1 MGEKRNTLIMVDDDI
16 MDLAIVKNNLTEKFD
31 FFTASSNETL
41 FKILDN
47 VTPDLILLDVEM
59 PGINGFEV
67 IKRLKLNEKTAH
79 IPVIFLTARVD
90 AESEVEGLN
99 LGAVDYIYKPIS
111 KELLMK
117 RVELHIAHAKEGS
130 YSAINERLSL
140 MLDTSPL
147 CTQIWDRNLNTI
159 DCNEAG
165 VRLYGFKDKA
175 EYAKRFILECSPEYQ
190 PDGQRSDEKAKNL
203 VFQAF
208 EEGYCIFD
216 WMHRVPD
223 TGALIPA
230 EITLVRAK
238 YKNDDVVLGYTRDLR
253 EHYKLIERIEHRDKL
268 LQAVNEAATL
278 LLTTNDNEN
287 IEVPVIKSMELVG
300 NSMDFDRIH
309 IWRKKAGTDTLQLTN
324 VYQWCSEIGK
334 QRAVV
339 PRSDMT
345 PFSGMDNWENKFLR
359 NELIGGPISRLTPE
373 EHLYFKAFDLKS
385 ILIIPLFLDDQ
396 FWGIISI
403 DDCENERYFEED
415 EIAILRS
422 LSLMMAN
429 AINRHALI
437 EKRTREFAYQTT
449 TLATLLD
456 SIPDLIFTKDAD
468 LRYTHCNKA
477 ILNHFGR
484 NREDIIGKNDLEGLG
499 LPPDLAKQHEA
510 KERIIMKEMRAI
522 TVEEYLPHSS
532 GALPLY
538 ETTVFPLAMGS
549 EIIGVVGVSRDITE
563 RKKHEGEMVFQIE
576 HAKKLSDTLATIT
589 KSPTISAGD
598 IKAAADIIAKEG
610 CAVLDVHRISIWS
623 VSENEEALIN
633 ISCYERALN
642 KYTME
647 EDFDLI
653 NREDYKNLLKSERL
667 IVTSNIQES
676 VDIDNGYNPIICA
689 MLEAPIRIDG
699 KFTGLVCADLDRCD
713 EYPNERRWTLDEQS
727 FVSSLADLMALA
739 ISSCERRNARNEA
752 RAASQAKSDFL
763 ANMSH
768 EIRTPMNVIVGLTEL
783 MLDSDTALENSRENL
798 QKINTAGN
806 TLVGIINDILDIS
819 KIEAGKFTLTPA
831 QYEMASLLNDVVSLS
846 ITRIGDKPITF
857 HLDVIG
863 DLPAFLYGDDLR
875 VKQILLNLLSNA
887 FKYTRKGTVTL
898 KVSCVREGKRDARL
912 SLSVIDTG
920 IGMRHTD
927 LNKLFTDYNQVD
939 TRANRMIEGTGL
951 GLAIVKGFV
960 ELMDGSIT
968 VESEYGKGSTFSVSV
983 MQSYV
988 SDEIISKKTLD
999 DLQAFKFD
1007 DSKRKDDRQLDRP
1020 DLSWASV
1027 LVVDDSPTNLDVAK
1041 GLLGKYKMKV
1051 DCVTN
1056 GHDAIDRIKSG
1067 EPEYNAIFM
1076 DHMMPGMDGIEAA
1089 GWIRK
1094 IGTDYAGEIP
1104 IIALTANAVAGN
1116 ERLFLDAGF
1125 QAFVSKPIN
1134 AAKLDKAVR
1143 QWIMKGAGDSLNGI
1157 DSSGYDINKNSAE
1170 ASGSGVTVGD
1180 IPGIDMESALSLYG
1194 GDMDMYLDILRA
1206 FAKNTPAVIEKLRSV
1221 TEQNL
1226 QQYTIDIHTMYG
1238 VCSTIGAGTLS
1249 VKAKI
1254 IEDMAKDGDLSGIT
1268 ALNGKFIEE
1277 SIKLVTEVQDF
1288 LDKQ

>member
-1 MGEKRNTLIMVDDDI
+1 MEEKRKTLIMVDDDI
-16 MDLAIVKNNLTEKFD
+16 LDLTIVKNNLAEKYD
-31 FFTASSNETL
+31 FFTASSNDTL
-41 FKILDN
+41 FKILDK

-67 IKRLKLNEKTAH
+67 IKRLKLNENTSH
-79 IPVIFLTARVD
+79 IPVIFLTARID

-99 LGAVDYIYKPIS
+99 LGAVDYIYKPFS

-130 YSAINERLSL
+130 YSAINERLAL

-203 VFQAF
+203 VFKAF

-216 WMHRVPD
+216 WMHVVPD
-223 TGALIPA
+223 TGVLIPA

-238 YKNDDVVLGYTRDLR
+238 YRNDDVVLGYTRDLR
-253 EHYKLIERIEHRDKL
+253 EHFKLIERIEHRDKL

-278 LLTTNDNEN
+278 LLTTNDYEN
-287 IEVPVIKSMELVG
+287 IETPVIKSMELVG
-300 NSMDFDRIH
+300 KSMDFDRIH
-309 IWRKKAGTDTLQLTN
+309 IWRKKPDTKTLQLTN

-345 PFSGMDNWENKFLR
+345 PFSGMENWEKKFLR
-359 NELIGGPISRLTPE
+359 NELIGGPISQLTPE
-373 EHLYFKAFDLKS
+373 EHEYFKAFDLKS
-385 ILIIPLFLDDQ
+385 ILIIPLFLDEQ

-403 DDCENERYFEED
+403 DDCEDERYFDED

-510 KERIIMKEMRAI
+510 KERIIMEELRAI
-522 TVEEYLPHSS
+522 TVEEILPDST

-549 EIIGVVGVSRDITE
+549 EIIGVVGVARDITE
-563 RKKHEGEMVFQIE
+563 RKKNEQEMVFKIE
-576 HAKKLSDTLATIT
+576 HAKRLSDTLANIT
-589 KSPTISAGD
+589 KSPTIYAGD

-610 CAVLDVHRISIWS
+610 CAVLDVHRISIWR
-623 VSENEEALIN
+623 VADNEDALLN
-633 ISCYERALN
+633 ISCYERAQN
-642 KYTME
+642 EFTIE

-667 IVTSNIQES
+667 IVTKNIQES
-676 VDIDNGYNPIICA
+676 FEIDNGYNPVICA

-713 EYPNERRWTLDEQS
+713 EYPDERNWTIDEQS

-739 ISSCERRNARNEA
+739 ISSFERQNARNEA

-783 MLDSDTALENSRENL
+783 MMDSETSIDNRENL

-819 KIEAGKFTLTPA
+819 KIEAGKFTLSPT

-857 HLDVIG
+857 HLEVIG

-898 KVSCVREGKRDARL
+898 KVSCVREGKRDTRL
-912 SLSVIDTG
+912 SLSVLDTG
-920 IGMRHTD
+920 IGMRNID

-960 ELMDGSIT
+960 ELMDGNIT

-988 SDEIISKKTLD
+988 SDEMISKKTLD
-999 DLQAFKFD
+999 DLRSFKYN
-1007 DSKRKDDRQLDRP
+1007 DSKNKDDKQLNRP

-1056 GHDAIDRIKSG
+1056 GHDAIDRIKAG
-1067 EPEYNAIFM
+1067 EPLYNAIFM

-1094 IGTDYAGEIP
+1094 INTGYACEIP

-1134 AAKLDKAVR
+1134 AVKLDKAVR
-1143 QWIMKGAGDSLNGI
+1143 HWIIKDTGEPLT
-1157 DSSGYDINKNSAE
+1157 DSSGHENSIKSTG
-1170 ASGSGVTVGD
+1170 ASERDETTGGIV
-1180 IPGIDMESALSLYG
+1180 GIDMESALSLYG

-1206 FAKNTPAVIEKLRSV
+1206 FIRNTPTVIEKLRTV

-1226 QQYTIDIHTMYG
+1226 QQYEIDIHTMNG
-1238 VCSTIGAGTLS
+1238 VCSTIGASTLS

-1254 IEDMAKDGDLSGIT
+1254 IEEMAKDRDYPGVM

-1277 SIKLVTEVQDF
+1277 VEKLLIDVQTF
-1288 LDKQ
+1288 LDEQ